1 MREDSEDAN
10 VREELTRSDL
20 LGRLGRAAAGASL
33 IGSVAGVPL
42 AGSAWAST
50 AANPKRGGTLEVS
63 VTDSSTTDS
72 LDPAKPI
79 NTHDVLALGLIFDG
93 LTRVDLKFK
102 TYPGLAESWDSD
114 KLGKVW
120 EFRLRKG
127 VTFHNGKSLTADD
140 VAWSL
145 RRATDPKGIGTGVS
159 ELNPYLIPS
168 GIKVV
173 NPTTVRFTLLRPNFF
188 WPAFLGFFFTNIG
201 QNGTTKWNKPAGTGP
216 FMVEKFQPG
225 GDFLVKKNPNYWDH
239 GLPYLDAVRLV
250 NVYDQGTKVETVLSG
265 SAHLGDTMVPKYIP
279 TVQQSGAADL
289 VTGKGGAM
297 IVNGFQGDKKPFSDP
312 NVRKAL
318 KLVVDRQ
325 QMVDQIY
332 FGHASVTP
340 DIPIPP
346 SDPLYP
352 VGLKPPT
359 RDPERAKSLL
369 KKAGFANLSYTTNTS
384 DWYPGPSQ
392 EAVLFKQQAAAAGI
406 NVDIKVWQVQTY
418 LSRVLYHVPA
428 FMDAWLRQ
436 QALMLG
442 PLLYTPGSAFNE
454 THVNNPQIPKLFAS
468 AAASNDPVKQKARVA
483 DACGLIA
490 SDSAQ
495 VIPCHVDIFWPK
507 KKNLQGI
514 SPNWATLMT
523 FRTAYLT

>member
-1 MREDSEDAN
+1 MQDDFTETS
-10 VREELTRSDL
+10 VRDEFTRSGLLTRF
-20 LGRLGRAAAGASL
+20 GRAAAGAAL
-33 IGSVAGVPL
+33 IGGAAGLPG
-42 AGSAWAST
+42 ATNAWAAT
-50 AANPKRGGTLEVS
+50 PKRGGTLEVS

-79 NTHDVLALGLIFDG
+79 NTHDVLALGMIFDG
-93 LTRVDLKFK
+93 LTRLDLKFK
-102 TYPGLAESWDSD
+102 VYPGLAESWDSD

-127 VTFHNGKSLTADD
+127 VTFHNGKTLTAED
-140 VAWSL
+140 VAWSM
-145 RRATDPKGIGTGVS
+145 RRATDPKGIGTGVA
-159 ELNPYLIPS
+159 ELNPYLLPA

-173 NPTTVRFTLLRPNFF
+173 NPTTVRFTLKQPNFF

-201 QNGTTKWNKPAGTGP
+201 QKGTTKWNKPAGTGP
-216 FMVEKFQPG
+216 FMVETFQPG
-225 GDFLVKKNPNYWDH
+225 GDFLAKRNPNYWDH
-239 GLPYLDAVRLV
+239 GQPYLDAVRLV

-279 TVQQSGAADL
+279 QVKSSGVADL

-312 NVRKAL
+312 AVRKAL

-332 FGHASVTP
+332 YGHASVTP

-346 SDPLYP
+346 SDPLFP
-352 VGLKPPT
+352 AGLKPPA
-359 RDPERAKSLL
+359 RDPEQAKSIL
-369 KKAGFANLSYTTNTS
+369 KKAGYDKLTYTTNTS
-384 DWYPGPSQ
+384 AWYPGPSE
-392 EAVLFKQQAAAAGI
+392 EAVLFKQQAADGGI
-406 NVDIKVWQVQTY
+406 EVDIKVWQTQTY

-468 AAASNDPVKQKARVA
+468 AASSSDPAKQRARVA
-483 DACGLIA
+483 DACALIA

-514 SPNWATLMT
+514 QPNWATLMT
-523 FRTAYLT
+523 LRTAYLA